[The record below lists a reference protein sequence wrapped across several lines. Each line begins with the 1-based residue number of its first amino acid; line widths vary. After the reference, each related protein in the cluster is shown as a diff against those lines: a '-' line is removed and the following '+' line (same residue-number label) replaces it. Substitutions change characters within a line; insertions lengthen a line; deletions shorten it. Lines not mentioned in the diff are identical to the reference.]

1 MPPRPAQEL
10 HDGQRAKIQSEKA
23 HINNKIVAIKAGEVE
38 KPRID
43 PRAVL
48 PGYMLSL
55 TGGYE
60 YRTYWFEIFET
71 VRKVLLV
78 GVPSMFPD
86 RGGSMQLFWGLLVCF
101 TTFGAYMLYAPFVD
115 HTNDKLAVLAQLQI
129 FLTLLS
135 SLALRMTPPDEFI
148 SSLVTVLLFVVPL
161 SGIVLE
167 TPLLDTLG
175 RLGGKLIGTIKLKP
189 PAMKVKAQTSPNP
202 MPMDGDLSAAAAVMG
217 ADLNA

>member
-1 MPPRPAQEL
+1 M
-10 HDGQRAKIQSEKA
+10 
-23 HINNKIVAIKAGEVE
+23 
-38 KPRID
+38 
-43 PRAVL
+43 
-48 PGYMLSL
+48 
-55 TGGYE
+55 
-60 YRTYWFEIFET
+60 
-71 VRKVLLV
+71 LLV
-78 GVPSMFPD
+78 GVPSTFPD